1 MFNQY
6 EGLGAAMQASNTECK
21 VQRLEKEIQEL
32 KTALAHQQS
41 LINAIIEGREANLQ
55 TSTLI

>member
-41 LINAIIEGREANLQ
+41 LINAIIEGREANL
-55 TSTLI
+55 